1 MTTTGPTVPDRRTH
15 RESGWAQDLEV
26 RQLRAF
32 VLLVD
37 HGSMSAAAR
46 ALGVSQSTV
55 SEVVAALER
64 TLATRIVSRRR
75 GGRSLALTPA
85 GEALLPY
92 ARDALAALTTAR
104 LAVAAVDQHV
114 RASVEL
120 IANESVST
128 YLLPHALGEVRRQWP
143 HMRFTVTVGMCP
155 QITSGLSDGRY
166 DVGLMLQTPR
176 CLPAPSSQDVQGV
189 QGVTGMAPEQ
199 ESLSEVPLVVFAGPD
214 HPLVSRRRVSAVARD
229 HFAPYTLFVSDAR
242 GYFFELVRDFFRSD
256 EMPSPRLEATGS
268 VEAVKHSVASDPLGL
283 GVLPLYA
290 LGAELR
296 AGRLRTVSVRPELPR
311 MRLMAMRYRAQP
323 PAHPAVIALLDVL
336 RTSLRTVPGFGLHG
350 PRMTDDPHVDNSGNV
365 GDASSARRTG

>member
-1 MTTTGPTVPDRRTH
+1 MTSTDFTEPGRAMH
-15 RESGWAQDLEV
+15 RESGWAQELEL

-64 TLATRIVSRRR
+64 TLATRIVARRR
-75 GGRSLALTPA
+75 GGRGIALTPA

-104 LAVAAVDQHV
+104 LAVAAVDQRV
-114 RASVEL
+114 RATVEL

-143 HMRFTVTVGMCP
+143 QMHFAVTVGMCP
-155 QITSGLSDGRY
+155 QITSGLSGGRY

-176 CLPAPSSQDVQGV
+176 CPPAAVSRTVQPAV
-189 QGVTGMAPEQ
+189 SEMAPQQ
-199 ESLSEVPLVVFAGPD
+199 ECLSEVPLVVFAGPD
-214 HPLVSRRRVSAVARD
+214 HPLVSGEKVSVVARD
-229 HFAPYTLFVSDAR
+229 RLAPYTLFVSDAR

-256 EMPSPRLEATGS
+256 GTPGPRLEATGS
-268 VEAVKHSVASDPLGL
+268 VEAVKHSVTSDPLGL

-290 LGAELR
+290 LDAELR
-296 AGRLRTVSVRPELPR
+296 AGQLRTVSMRPELPR
-311 MRLMAMRYRAQP
+311 MRLVAMRYRTQP
-323 PAHPAVIALLDVL
+323 PAHPAVIALLDEL
-336 RTSLRTVPGFGLHG
+336 RASLRTMPGAG
-350 PRMTDDPHVDNSGNV
+350 
-365 GDASSARRTG
+365 ASAASR